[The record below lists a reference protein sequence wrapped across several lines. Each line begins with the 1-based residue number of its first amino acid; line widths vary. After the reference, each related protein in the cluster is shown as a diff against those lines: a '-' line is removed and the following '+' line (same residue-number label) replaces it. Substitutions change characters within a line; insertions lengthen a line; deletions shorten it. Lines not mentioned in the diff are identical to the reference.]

1 MVLTRQLVQPQS
13 LVHCWLA
20 SEQKHW
26 HVCMVI
32 RVPNRESP
40 EVQPYNNQ
48 APNEMWDLNI
58 TQVAVAPE
66 AGVHKM
72 IRV

>member
-1 MVLTRQLVQPQS
+1 MLTRQLVQPQG

-20 SEQKHW
+20 SEHKHCP
-26 HVCMVI
+26 VSMAI
-32 RVPNRESP
+32 RVADREPP